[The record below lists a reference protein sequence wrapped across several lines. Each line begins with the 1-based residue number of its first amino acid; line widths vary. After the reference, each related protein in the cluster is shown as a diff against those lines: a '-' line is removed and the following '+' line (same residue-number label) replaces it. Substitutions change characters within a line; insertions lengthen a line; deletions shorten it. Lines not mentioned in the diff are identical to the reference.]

1 MLILNDRKFIKTPFE
16 NEAELEQVIIDNYE
30 HIFGPSSIYL
40 PKKKIK
46 TGDGI
51 GTIPDGFA
59 IDLSEKKWYLVEAE
73 LLHHSVWNHIAPQV
87 SKQVIASLQPI
98 SRKTI
103 QELAIDSYSND
114 DITKEKFQELG
125 IKEIHIRKYLQD
137 ILENKP
143 VIGIPID
150 NLSNDLRE
158 WARTLKY
165 NVELWVIEKFIEL
178 RNSSNVIYQF
188 PEEFKPEIDTEEE
201 HSDSDQG
208 IKRYDVSIT
217 DLIESGLI
225 KSNEHL
231 VMDYKPRGGEQ
242 NRYKALVHEDGSLE
256 LLGQKFSS
264 PSYAAIAGIQD
275 AGSDRETANGWNR
288 WKTKEGKLIADLR
301 EKYLQNKG

>member
-1 MLILNDRKFIKTPFE
+1 MLILNNRKFIKTPFE
-16 NEAELEQVIIDNYE
+16 NEAELEQVIVDNYE

-59 IDLSEKKWYLVEAE
+59 IDLSTKKWYIVEAE

-98 SRKTI
+98 SKRTI

-114 DITKEKFQELG
+114 EITKEKFQELG
-125 IKEIHIRKYLQD
+125 IQEIDIRKFLQD
-137 ILENKP
+137 ILEKKP

-150 NLSNDLRE
+150 NLSNDLKE

-165 NVELWVIEKFIEL
+165 NVELWVIEKFIEFKD
-178 RNSSNVIYQF
+178 SSNIIYQL
-188 PEEFKPEIDTEEE
+188 PEEFKPEVDTEEE
-201 HSDSDQG
+201 ETESNQG
-208 IKRYDVSIT
+208 ITRYDVSIA
-217 DLIESGLI
+217 DLIESGFINENESLI
-225 KSNEHL
+225 
-231 VMDYKPRGGEQ
+231 MDYKPRGGEQ

-288 WKTKEGKLIADLR
+288 WKTEDGELIADLR
-301 EKYLQNKG
+301 EKYLQQQ